1 MIVIVSILILSIA
14 IVIIAWSSDIKM
26 LEDRIEE
33 LTEKLGRYENNKT
46 NSAGDV
52 PMQLQSERPL
62 QAVQKGVKTNKSS
75 KEHTLNNNRI
85 A

>member
-1 MIVIVSILILSIA
+1 MVIIVSILILSIA

-33 LTEKLGRYENNKT
+33 LTEKLEQYENSKT
-46 NSAGDV
+46 NSAGAV

-62 QAVQKGVKTNKSS
+62 QTIQKRDKK
-75 KEHTLNNNRI
+75 
-85 A
+85 

>member
-1 MIVIVSILILSIA
+1 MIVIVSILILLIA

-33 LTEKLGRYENNKT
+33 LTEKLERYESNKT
-46 NSAGDV
+46 YSASAV

-62 QAVQKGVKTNKSS
+62 QTVQERTENKTIK
-75 KEHTLNNNRI
+75 
-85 A
+85 

>member
-33 LTEKLGRYENNKT
+33 LTEKLELYENSKV
-46 NSAGDV
+46 NSAGAV

-62 QAVQKGVKTNKSS
+62 QAIQKRDKK
-75 KEHTLNNNRI
+75 
-85 A
+85 

>member
-14 IVIIAWSSDIKM
+14 IVIIAWNSDIKM

-33 LTEKLGRYENNKT
+33 LTEKLEQYESNKT
-46 NSAGDV
+46 NSAGAV

-62 QAVQKGVKTNKSS
+62 QAIQKGDKK
-75 KEHTLNNNRI
+75 
-85 A
+85 

>member
-33 LTEKLGRYENNKT
+33 LTEKLEQYENSKT
-46 NSAGDV
+46 NSAGAV

-62 QAVQKGVKTNKSS
+62 QTVQERAENKAR
-75 KEHTLNNNRI
+75 T
-85 A
+85 